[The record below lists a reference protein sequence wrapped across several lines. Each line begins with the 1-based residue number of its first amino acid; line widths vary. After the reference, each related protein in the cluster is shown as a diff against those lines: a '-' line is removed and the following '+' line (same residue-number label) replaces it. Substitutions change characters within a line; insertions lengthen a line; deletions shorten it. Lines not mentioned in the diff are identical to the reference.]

1 MITKRV
7 LNNNAVLA
15 ESTNKGS
22 LLVFGKGIGFG
33 KSTGDEVN
41 TSLIEKTFLI
51 KNEETSTRFEELL
64 AHVPSDYVLVTEKII
79 NYSKLRLGKALN
91 ELIFVNLTD
100 HIYNLVKQEKNGIR
114 IKNPLRIEIQ
124 RFYKDEYAVGLKAVE
139 IINNEFGTNVGSDEA
154 ATIAT
159 HIVNSEIDNTFTEA
173 YEIAQIT
180 KTVEQIVK
188 DYYRTEFDEN
198 DLDYFR
204 FITHIKFFAQRV
216 MSKYHYEDD
225 DNYLLSILKE
235 RYQDE
240 YLCAI
245 KIMNKI
251 SDTYSYEANSTEIV
265 YLTTHIRR
273 ITKKLK

>member
-15 ESTNKGS
+15 ESTNKGN

-64 AHVPSDYVLVTEKII
+64 SHVPSDYVLVTEKII

-159 HIVNSEIDNTFTEA
+159 HIVNSETDNTFTEA